1 METPLTKIPK
11 TNRTVAKVLSIIIK
25 MLLFYIAI
33 QEKIIMYLMIKLL
46 GKESLN
52 LKSKKTINKKYR
64 KLKVDDMPI
73 FEKV

>member
-1 METPLTKIPK
+1 
-11 TNRTVAKVLSIIIK
+11 

>member
-1 METPLTKIPK
+1 
-11 TNRTVAKVLSIIIK
+11 LSIIIK